1 MTDGN
6 PSDCLSAVAKCFTLG
21 ISNDSRRRSICGREV
36 AKNVGTPGSGSCVA
50 VEVGTVVEHAAR
62 VHFHSHIFSTVPE
75 VDAAPKKFCLG

>member
-36 AKNVGTPGSGSCVA
+36 AKNVGTPGSGLASLWKSELLLSMPREYIFIA
-50 VEVGTVVEHAAR
+50 T
-62 VHFHSHIFSTVPE
+62 FFSTVPE